1 MADAL
6 SAPAAEPAALVDAA
20 QWIQGTVLGTLA
32 TAVAVIAVAWI
43 GFGMLSGRINLQRGA
58 VVILGCFIVFGA
70 PMIVAGLMR
79 AGEAGGGERVAIVAP
94 PTPPSPQPVPTA
106 TPYDPYAGASVPVR

>member
-6 SAPAAEPAALVDAA
+6 SAPAGSAALVDAA
-20 QWIQGTVLGTLA
+20 LWIQGTLLGTLA
-32 TAVAVIAVAWI
+32 TAVAVIAIAWI

-58 VVILGCFIVFGA
+58 ITILGCFIVFGA
-70 PMIVAGLMR
+70 PIIAAGLMKTGQ
-79 AGEAGGGERVAIVAP
+79 AEGTPAIVVV
-94 PTPPSPQPVPTA
+94 PPSPPPLPQPTSTP